1 MARRPIGLVVLLALG
16 LLAAACSDPPSS
28 GEGADVEAGG
38 DGEAALPDCPLDALD
53 EAAAEGPV
61 EITLWYGG
69 IGGPVKE
76 TMEAMVDGFNAGQD
90 QVRLVASDQGGPFA
104 EVWRKFQ

>member
-16 LLAAACSDPPSS
+16 LLAAACSDPPSSGDGS

-69 IGGPVKE
+69 IGGPGKPTLE
-76 TMEAMVDGFNAGQD
+76 TLVDGFNARQD
-90 QVRLVASDQGGPFA
+90 PVRLAASHQGGA
-104 EVWRKFQ
+104 